1 MSAKLDEF
9 KGFIKKHPLLKQ
21 EVLSKRKTWQE
32 LYEEYVLLG
41 EDEFS
46 SYTEEETKQETKTE
60 KKDDKKK
67 DSSTEDLIKNIVGY
81 VKKIDPDQITKTV
94 TSIQKVIELFA
105 SFGAGASTTALAKKS
120 TGDPLFDKRFDEWY

>member
-46 SYTEEETKQETKTE
+46 SYTEEETKKETKTE